1 MIQIERRHFGVLI
14 PSTNTTVEIEYTNQL
29 PATLQFHVGRCG
41 KGGNTP
47 FSPSR
52 DEDII
57 LQSKLLGDAKVEA
70 IALAQTS
77 ASLFDDDYDAKV
89 KARMSA
95 NSGVPAV
102 TSAEAIGEAARALGA
117 TRAGIV
123 TPYSTQVIASAKR
136 YYETKYGLQVIGME
150 GFGATDA
157 YAIGK
162 LDANTAFEGLRRVD
176 RPEIEVLIV
185 PGGNF
190 PTMPWIASWERALGK
205 PVITTNQAAL
215 WAVLGIMKLN
225 DPLPGLGRLLE
236 QMPRR

>member
-1 MIQIERRHFGVLI
+1 MIQIERRHFGVLV
-14 PSTNTTVEIEYTNQL
+14 PSTNTTVEIEYTRHL
-29 PATLQFHVGRCG
+29 PATLQFHTGRLG

-52 DEDII
+52 DEDVIY
-57 LQSKLLGDAKVEA
+57 QSKMLGDAKVEA

-89 KARMSA
+89 KTQMSG

-102 TSAEAIGEAARALGA
+102 TSAEAIGEAVRALGMK
-117 TRAGIV
+117 RVGIV
-123 TPYSTQVIASAKR
+123 TPYSQQVIENAKR
-136 YYETKYGLQVIGME
+136 YYERKYGLLVIGME

-162 LDANTAFEGLRRVD
+162 LDANMAFEGLRRVD
-176 RPEIEVLIV
+176 TPAIEVLIV

-190 PTMPWIASWERALGK
+190 PTMPSIATWERALGK

-215 WAVLGIMKLN
+215 WGVLGIMKLN

-236 QMPRR
+236 QMPR